1 MLFGVL
7 ENLVAEVALRLGQAG
22 RRDAMAAQR
31 EKKYHLQVPDES
43 NPENK

>member
-22 RRDAMAAQR
+22 RRAAQR
-31 EKKYHLQVPDES
+31 EKKHHLQVPDES